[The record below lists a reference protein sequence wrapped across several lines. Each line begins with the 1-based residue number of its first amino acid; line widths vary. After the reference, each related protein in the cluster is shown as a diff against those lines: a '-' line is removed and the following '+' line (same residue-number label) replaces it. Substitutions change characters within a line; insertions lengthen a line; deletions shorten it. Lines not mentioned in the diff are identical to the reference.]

1 MTTKC
6 KQKLQGHFYVA
17 LELFDEGYIGTNAV
31 LPVGNVSNG
40 EDVGRNLVSLLSFVN
55 LDDLL
60 GVDRKSLVGVNHHTK
75 QTRVGLK

>member
-1 MTTKC
+1 MKVT
-6 KQKLQGHFYVA
+6 L
-17 LELFDEGYIGTNAV
+17 LILLMSL

-60 GVDRKSLVGVNHHTK
+60 SVDRKSLVGVNHHAE